1 MPEREDATRAGASAD
16 APGADPAGT
25 DKDGPIPD
33 EATSGKVSPD
43 AFAAGM
49 RNRRR
54 VLGDA
59 YVDRSWA
66 AAQATPFL
74 LPLQEAVTGLAWGS
88 IWDRPGL
95 DLKTRSL
102 VTVSVL
108 IATNR
113 RHELALHLRGALN
126 VGWTREELQ
135 EIFLHAGCYCGW
147 PAAVDAYR
155 VAAEVFAELE
165 AAGQAPGEA
174 AR

>member
-1 MPEREDATRAGASAD
+1 MSKR
-16 APGADPAGT
+16 
-25 DKDGPIPD
+25 D
-33 EATSGKVSPD
+33 EAARAAPET
-43 AFAAGM
+43 FEAGM

-66 AAQATPFL
+66 AAEADPFL
-74 LPLQEAVTGLAWGS
+74 RPLQEGVTELAWGA
-88 IWDRPGL
+88 IWGRPGL
-95 DLKTRSL
+95 DLKSRSL
-102 VTVSVL
+102 ITVSVL

-126 VGWTREELQ
+126 NGWTREELQ

-147 PAAVDAYR
+147 PAAVDSFR
-155 VAAEVFAELE
+155 VAREVFAELE
-165 AAGQAPGEA
+165 AETRDPGDS

>member
-1 MPEREDATRAGASAD
+1 MSDRKDV
-16 APGADPAGT
+16 AGT
-25 DKDGPIPD
+25 GDAGPVKDGPAP
-33 EATSGKVSPD
+33 ERVGPD

-49 RNRRR
+49 RNRRK

-66 AAQATPFL
+66 AAQANPFL
-74 LPLQEAVTGLAWGS
+74 RPLQETVTGLAWGS

-102 VTVSVL
+102 ITVSVL

-126 VGWTREELQ
+126 NGWTREELQ

-155 VAAEVFAELE
+155 VATEVFAELE
-165 AAGQAPGEA
+165 KDGQAPGEA
-174 AR
+174 TP

>member
-1 MPEREDATRAGASAD
+1 MSERKEAAGVTPETFE
-16 APGADPAGT
+16 AGT
-25 DKDGPIPD
+25 
-33 EATSGKVSPD
+33 
-43 AFAAGM
+43 
-49 RNRRR
+49 RNRRT

-66 AAQATPFL
+66 AAQSDPFL
-74 LPLQEAVTGLAWGS
+74 RPLQEAVTGLAWGA

-102 VTVSVL
+102 ITVSVL

-126 VGWTREELQ
+126 NGWTREELQ

-147 PAAVDAYR
+147 PAAVDSFR
-155 VAAEVFAELE
+155 VAREVFAELE
-165 AAGQAPGEA
+165 ADIQAPGA
-174 AR
+174 PAQQAP